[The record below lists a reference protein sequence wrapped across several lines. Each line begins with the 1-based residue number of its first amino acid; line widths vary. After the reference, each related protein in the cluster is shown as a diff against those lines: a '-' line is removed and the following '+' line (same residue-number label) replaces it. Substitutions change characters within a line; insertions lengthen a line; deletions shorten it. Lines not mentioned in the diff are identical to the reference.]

1 MLPFKKILCPTDFSE
16 PAFVA
21 LKRAEELARHFEAEL
36 IVAHVIP
43 PLPGPHSFPDP
54 QAPLNFE
61 VPLFQ
66 QELAIKAEQM
76 LKELVFQLKGRTRD
90 LVTTGEAAPEILRI
104 AAAGARRP
112 HRHRLPRADG
122 LASAGPRLRGRK
134 SDAPGH
140 LPGPEHRRAPC
151 GGAVSQ
157 QMPGCVSA
165 GHEQ

>member
-21 LKRAEELARHFEAEL
+21 LKRAEELARHFAAEL

-43 PLPGPHSFPDP
+43 TLPGPHSFPDP
-54 QAPLNFE
+54 QEPLNFE

-76 LKELVFQLKGRTRD
+76 LKDLVSHHKVESRD

-104 AAAGARRP
+104 AQEEHVDLIVIASHGLTGWRRLVHGSVAEKVVRQATCP
-112 HRHRLPRADG
+112 VLSIAVP
-122 LASAGPRLRGRK
+122 
-134 SDAPGH
+134 
-140 LPGPEHRRAPC
+140 PEA
-151 GGAVSQ
+151 
-157 QMPGCVSA
+157 
-165 GHEQ
+165 EQ

>member
-16 PAFVA
+16 AAFLA
-21 LKRAEELARHFEAEL
+21 LKRAEEMARHFAAEL

-54 QAPLNFE
+54 QAPLNFD

-76 LKELVFQLKGRTRD
+76 LKDLVSHHKVETRN

-104 AAAGARRP
+104 AQQEHADLIVIASHGLTGWRRLVFGSVAEKVVRQATCP
-112 HRHRLPRADG
+112 VLTIM
-122 LASAGPRLRGRK
+122 
-134 SDAPGH
+134 AP
-140 LPGPEHRRAPC
+140 PEA
-151 GGAVSQ
+151 
-157 QMPGCVSA
+157 
-165 GHEQ
+165 EQ